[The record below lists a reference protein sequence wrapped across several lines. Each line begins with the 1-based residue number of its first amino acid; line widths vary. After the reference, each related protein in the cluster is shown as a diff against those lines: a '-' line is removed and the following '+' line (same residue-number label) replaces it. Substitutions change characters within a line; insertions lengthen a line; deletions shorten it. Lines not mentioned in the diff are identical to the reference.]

1 MSASLAILDTVD
13 QALEM
18 VERAHLALVAAV
30 EFQETRQV
38 RNLAI
43 AATAFAREAKD
54 GRLLARATELRAR
67 AERKAGQ
74 MLTASAARGERATP
88 DKGGANTTVS
98 LRDDTVAISQPLPKL
113 ADIGITRN
121 QSSNW
126 QAIGALSDDEFE
138 HAVDTTKAVTQMVST
153 PNVMRSHKREQEFIE
168 SDAVAKLDAPR
179 PVSLNEQA
187 IAFYNAVRSLG
198 EMTVGADLL
207 RTALPSYQHFRI
219 LENVGPALALLQK
232 VSTTWKT

>member
-74 MLTASAARGERATP
+74 MLTASAASGERNT
-88 DKGGANTTVS
+88 GGKPS
-98 LRDDTVAISQPLPKL
+98 LRNDGLVDPTL

-187 IAFYNAVRSLG
+187 ITFYNAVRSLG